1 MLIVI
6 CNEFWHNI
14 FFFFCRLSRSRTF
27 KPVLAGS
34 AALLSWIRPRGFW
47 AFLSAI

>member
-1 MLIVI
+1 MLIVMNFGI
-6 CNEFWHNI
+6 TFSSFLSI
-14 FFFFCRLSRSRTF
+14 TVSRSRTF
-27 KPVLAGS
+27 KPVPAGS